1 MFPKVSED
9 TLIPYEWCEIA
20 HRRWK
25 ELKDSG
31 FITHKPIRLGVDV
44 AGMGRDRSCYV
55 PRQGNYVSEIKCH
68 NSGGHA
74 DHMAVAG
81 QVAHYLSLSSKNK
94 AFIDTIGEGA
104 GVYSRLIEQKY
115 LTAFSCKFSEGVRN
129 KHDVT
134 GCYSF
139 ANMRAYLF
147 WCIRDWLNPKNGFFA
162 ALPPDDELDQE
173 LCEVHWLFQSDGSI
187 IMEPKD
193 EIKKRLK
200 RSPDKMDALANTF
213 YPYDYDKDNDLQ
225 LLNSIV

>member
-1 MFPKVSED
+1 
-9 TLIPYEWCEIA
+9 
-20 HRRWK
+20 
-25 ELKDSG
+25 
-31 FITHKPIRLGVDV
+31 
-44 AGMGRDRSCYV
+44 MGRDRSCYV

-115 LTAFSCKFSEGVRN
+115 LTAFSCKFSE
-129 KHDVT
+129 
-134 GCYSF
+134 
-139 ANMRAYLF
+139 
-147 WCIRDWLNPKNGFFA
+147 
-162 ALPPDDELDQE
+162 ELDQE
-173 LCEVHWLFQSDGSI
+173 LWEVHWLFQSDGSI

-213 YPYDYDKDNDLQ
+213 YPYDYDRDNDLQ